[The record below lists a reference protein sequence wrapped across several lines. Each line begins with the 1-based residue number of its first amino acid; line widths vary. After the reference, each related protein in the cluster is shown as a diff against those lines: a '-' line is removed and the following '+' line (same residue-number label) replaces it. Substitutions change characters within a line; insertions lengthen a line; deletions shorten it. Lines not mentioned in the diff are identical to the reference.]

1 MRQKAEDFARNLAL
15 WRSKLGL
22 SQQALSERSGI
33 GYRTITRLES
43 SGANP
48 RLSTLETLAKVF
60 RVEPWQMLLPPP
72 GSTTS
77 EVVRIEAFQPSHWS
91 AVRSTTPVTGA
102 RSPSIEHVEANE
114 GWASQVLGMPD
125 PSAVRIMEVI
135 GDAMAPS
142 LNEGDVLFV
151 DVTVQEVNADG
162 IYVFT
167 RGTQLLVKRLQ
178 LLSDRLA
185 VISDNKKYERDNI
198 PLDEIEQTIT
208 IHGRVIGRWG
218 FERTS

>member
-1 MRQKAEDFARNLAL
+1 
-15 WRSKLGL
+15 
-22 SQQALSERSGI
+22 
-33 GYRTITRLES
+33 
-43 SGANP
+43 
-48 RLSTLETLAKVF
+48 
-60 RVEPWQMLLPPP
+60 
-72 GSTTS
+72 
-77 EVVRIEAFQPSHWS
+77 
-91 AVRSTTPVTGA
+91 
-102 RSPSIEHVEANE
+102 
-114 GWASQVLGMPD
+114 
-125 PSAVRIMEVI
+125 
-135 GDAMAPS
+135 MAPT
-142 LNEGDVLFV
+142 LHEGDVLFV